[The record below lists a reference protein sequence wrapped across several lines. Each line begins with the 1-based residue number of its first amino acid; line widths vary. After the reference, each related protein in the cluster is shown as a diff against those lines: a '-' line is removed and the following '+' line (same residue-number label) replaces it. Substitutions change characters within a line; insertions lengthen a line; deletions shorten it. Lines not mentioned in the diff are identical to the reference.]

1 MDLIDT
7 HQHLILR
14 HRLGYR
20 WTSAIA
26 ALASGDFSP
35 GDYAVSILGKGIIGS
50 LFMETGVDDA
60 DYQAEARLI
69 AGLVGTNRLLGQ
81 IASCRPEVMEG
92 FDDWLDECGGL
103 HVKGFR
109 RILHVVGDGVS
120 QSTTFRTNLRKI
132 GQRGLPFD
140 LCVLA
145 RQHGLVE
152 DLIRNHDDQIFV
164 LDHCGNPDIAGEAF
178 APWAASLRRLS
189 ARPNLFAKLSGIT
202 ANCAPGTVT
211 ADLLRPYVMHLLDCF
226 GPERIV
232 WGSDWP
238 VVTINSTLPDWV
250 DFTRTLLAPLTADER
265 RAIGSETA
273 RKIYQL

>member
-14 HRLGYR
+14 DRLGYR
-20 WTSAIA
+20 WTSAIS
-26 ALASGDFSP
+26 ALASGDFTP
-35 GDYAVSILGKGIIGS
+35 GDYAASVLGKGITGS

-69 AGLVGTNRLLGQ
+69 AGFVRKGGMMGQ
-81 IASCRPEVMEG
+81 IASCRPETDKA
-92 FDDWLDECGGL
+92 FDAWLDECEGL

-109 RILHVVGDGVS
+109 RILHVGDDGIS
-120 QSTTFRTNLRKI
+120 QSGTFRRNLRKI

-145 RQHGLVE
+145 RQHDLVE
-152 DLIRNHDDQIFV
+152 DLTRTHDHQIFV
-164 LDHCGNPDIAGEAF
+164 LDHCGNPDIAADAF
-178 APWAASLRRLS
+178 APWAASLCRL
-189 ARPNLFAKLSGIT
+189 AALPNLYAKLSGIT

-211 ADLLRPYVMHLLDCF
+211 VDRLRPYVLHLIDCF

-250 DFTRTLLAPLTADER
+250 DFSRTLLAPLTVDER